1 MKTDMDKL
9 KKASESDIYQEIEQI
24 DFELNNESQLVSW
37 DRASKLIMHKN
48 NLLAELIRRQQ

>member
-24 DFELNNESQLVSW
+24 DFELNNESQRVSW